1 MALKMCKT
9 LLKDQENM
17 SNVIVTDRDTALMN
31 MVANV
36 FPTSCALL
44 CRYHIK
50 NVRSR
55 LKLAVSTK

>member
-9 LLKDQENM
+9 NM